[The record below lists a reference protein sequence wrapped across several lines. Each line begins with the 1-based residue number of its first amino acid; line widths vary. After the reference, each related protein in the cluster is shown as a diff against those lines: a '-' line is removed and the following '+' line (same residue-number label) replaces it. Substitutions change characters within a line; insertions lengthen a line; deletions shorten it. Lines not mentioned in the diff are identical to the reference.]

1 MVRVVCTIAVL
12 AILPIAAGA
21 QETPQEVWLG
31 AQLYKQLNDRFRLR
45 ALARFAKGEES
56 EKFREAIFGL
66 DVDVGLKA
74 ILRRI
79 LADNPNTERGKYLTL
94 RVGYLHVAALND
106 EDDPSDEHRGFV
118 ELTSRYPLPGAFLLS
133 DRSRGE
139 ARWINEHYSLRYRNR
154 VRLERD
160 FTIRTF
166 RFTPY
171 ATVELF
177 YDTRFRIWNRNEYS
191 FGTEIPVGRHAI
203 LEFYYSRQNTS
214 RSSTPHINAL
224 GVAFQWHLE

>member
-1 MVRVVCTIAVL
+1 
-12 AILPIAAGA
+12 
-21 QETPQEVWLG
+21 
-31 AQLYKQLNDRFRLR
+31 
-45 ALARFAKGEES
+45 
-56 EKFREAIFGL
+56 
-66 DVDVGLKA
+66 
-74 ILRRI
+74 
-79 LADNPNTERGKYLTL
+79 
-94 RVGYLHVAALND
+94 
-106 EDDPSDEHRGFV
+106 V
-118 ELTSRYPLPGAFLLS
+118 ELTSRYPMPGAFLLS